1 MKTVFRFF
9 LLALLPCISFAQD
22 YKRTYNWY
30 FGSKAG
36 LSFSDFNFSVST
48 NGAMDSEQGT
58 STISDTNGTLLFYTN
73 GETVWNKNHQ
83 IMQNG
88 TGLLGNQSSTQ
99 SSVIVPLP
107 GNDSLY
113 YIFSA
118 EGGYIFG
125 LQASLVNINAQGGL
139 GEVTLK
145 NIPLIAPICE
155 ALVATRHQ
163 NGRDVWVVTKSY
175 PGNLYYAYLVT
186 ENGIITCPVVTAIG
200 VNYTSTS
207 TLGVQATLKFSADG
221 TKLASGLHYDNNP
234 AIELFDF
241 DKATGKLSNWINI
254 PATKNPSITNIS
266 YDIEFSLSKR
276 YLYYSNWFNYLC
288 RYDLSWAIGDSI
300 ASHRDTLYKPPGG
313 NWLLERPRGIQLTPN
328 NKILVAVDDSLYIS
342 SIETP
347 DSANCGYITHSINLG
362 GKRSL
367 NGLPN
372 FISSYFYR
380 PRLDFGYKR
389 DCSSDTVRFIAN
401 DTLNRNNWNW
411 RFKRLA
417 DNSTQTASIQNPVHH
432 FSDTGS
438 YEIRLIVGA
447 DTVTKQLHIGMS
459 MTLDLGSDTMLC
471 GQDSIVLNAG
481 SGYHC
486 YRWQDSS
493 KADTYSAKQTG
504 TYWVMVTDKDFCQV
518 QDSIHIT
525 FNAVPAKPSLFRS
538 GDTLF
543 APQGNFTYQWFK
555 DSQPIN
561 GVDYYT
567 VRSTDGSYQVKITN
581 ALGCSIFS
589 DPYNTTGIAMLA
601 SPELL
606 TYPNPVNNVL
616 TIELE
621 PGSETIR
628 QVTLLNCLGQAVHRR
643 YYRGINPKIEILC
656 LGFSKGLY
664 LLELSTTS
672 KTYTRKIIIE

>member
-1 MKTVFRFF
+1 MKRLISIFLF
-9 LLALLPCISFAQD
+9 LLTFQGFAQD
-22 YKRTYNWY
+22 YKRTFNWY
-30 FGSKAG
+30 FGSGAG
-36 LSFSDFNFSVST
+36 INFNTTHPTALT
-48 NGAMDSEQGT
+48 NSAMYAFEGCA
-58 STISDTNGTLLFYTN
+58 TISDSLGSLLFYTN
-73 GETVWNKNHQ
+73 GETVWNRNHQ
-83 IMQNG
+83 VMFNG
-88 TGLLGNQSSTQ
+88 TGLLGAGTSIQSSIIIPQ
-99 SSVIVPLP
+99 P

-113 YIFSA
+113 YIFTT
-118 EGGYIFG
+118 EGGWIFG
-125 LQASLVNINAQGGL
+125 LQAHLVNVKAEGGL
-139 GEVTLK
+139 GAVVLK
-145 NIPLIAPICE
+145 NVQLVAPVCE
-155 ALVATRHQ
+155 ALVATKHQ
-163 NGRDVWVVTKSY
+163 NGRDIWVVSKSY
-175 PGNLYYAYLVT
+175 PGNLFYAYLVT
-186 ENGIITCPVVTAIG
+186 DKGLVSCPVTTTIG
-200 VNYTSTS
+200 VNYNSSSIGDLT
-207 TLGVQATLKFSADG
+207 ALKFSADG
-221 TKLASGLHYDNNP
+221 NKLANAIYHFDKPS
-234 AIELFDF
+234 IELIDF
-241 DKATGKLSNWINI
+241 DKASGRLSNPINI
-254 PATKNPSITNIS
+254 PATKDPLITNQT
-266 YDIEFSLSKR
+266 YAMEFSSNNR

-288 RYDLSWAIGDSI
+288 RYDLSLGNGDSI
-300 ASHRDTLYKPPGG
+300 AAHRDTLYKPPGG
-313 NWLLERPRGIQLTPN
+313 DWFLGRPRGIQLTPQ
-328 NKILVAVDDSLYIS
+328 NKILVAVDDSFYLS
-342 SIETP
+342 SIESP
-347 DSANCGYITHSINLG
+347 DSINCGYIERSFDLTT
-362 GKRSL
+362 KRSK

-372 FISSYFYR
+372 FIGSYFYK

-389 DCSSDTVRFIAN
+389 DCGSDTVWLN
-401 DTLNRNNWNW
+401 GTDTLNRNNWNW

-417 DNSTQTASIQNPVHH
+417 DNSTQTASIQNPVHR

-616 TIELE
+616 SIELE

-628 QVTLLNCLGQAVHRR
+628 QVTLLNCLGQAVHGR
-643 YYRGINPKIEILC
+643 YYRGINPKIEISC